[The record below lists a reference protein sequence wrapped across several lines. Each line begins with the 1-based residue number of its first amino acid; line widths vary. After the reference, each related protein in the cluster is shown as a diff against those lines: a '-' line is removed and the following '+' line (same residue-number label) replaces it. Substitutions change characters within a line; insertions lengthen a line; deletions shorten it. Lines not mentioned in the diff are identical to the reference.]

1 MAGAGVLPG
10 PDPVFDAGVGAVADF
25 EERELP
31 AGGVCGEGLV
41 AVAVADLEGVQ
52 GRTGVG

>member
-1 MAGAGVLPG
+1 MAEAGVLPG